1 MRVRGHHCRE
11 GAAGASVTVTQAPFE
26 DISAASRSSNSSC
39 VNLMFMHKAGGE
51 ILQAAEGTKLRQ
63 QLETSHFTLAPN
75 FSLSLDLYCEMV
87 DLGLLA

>member
-1 MRVRGHHCRE
+1 MRVRGHQCRE
-11 GAAGASVTVTQAPFE
+11 GAAGASVTATQAPLE
-26 DISAASRSSNSSC
+26 DILAAFRSSNSSC
-39 VNLMFMHKAGGE
+39 VNLMFIHKAGGE
-51 ILQAAEGTKLRQ
+51 ILQAEGTKLRQ